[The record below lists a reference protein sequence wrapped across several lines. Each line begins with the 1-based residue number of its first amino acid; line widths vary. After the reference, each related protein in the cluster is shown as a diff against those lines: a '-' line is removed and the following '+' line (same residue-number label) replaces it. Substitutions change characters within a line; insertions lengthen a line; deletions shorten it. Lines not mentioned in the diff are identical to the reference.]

1 MFLDTFSPPPDFP
14 IPAPQAFLTHTKRWY
29 LLDAKGQKVGR
40 LAAQISTVLQGKTK
54 PIYHPSQLCGDHIVV
69 INAKVRV
76 GLAHWGAGF
85 LIGTIPKGACIVW
98 EHNGN
103 CRGRCGGWSMFGSL
117 RIT

>member
-1 MFLDTFSPPPDFP
+1 MFLDTLSPPDFP
-14 IPAPQAFLTHTKRWY
+14 TPAPQAFLTHTKRWY

-76 GLAHWGAGF
+76 GLAYWGAGVGIGVGTLGYNGSGF
-85 LIGTIPKGACIVW
+85 LIWTMPKGACI
-98 EHNGN
+98 
-103 CRGRCGGWSMFGSL
+103 SL
-117 RIT
+117 RAQWQL